1 MKTTIHVTK
10 RLLIVFGAVIGLIA
24 GDNCLGQQI
33 IVPRTTDTNM
43 IAVQITIPPSSTE
56 LPIMAILVN
65 STNFESATW
74 IPFNPTPLID
84 LGAGD
89 GPRDVW
95 FGFQFPSGAEFHI
108 YRKVILDTAPPT
120 AYLTSPLGDVVT
132 TPYLQ
137 VNGYFTK
144 PMQSVSY
151 DLVNTNGT
159 FADQEAFITRR
170 EINPTPARSERIT
183 FNAMMFH
190 WRMG

>member
-1 MKTTIHVTK
+1 
-10 RLLIVFGAVIGLIA
+10 
-24 GDNCLGQQI
+24 
-33 IVPRTTDTNM
+33 
-43 IAVQITIPPSSTE
+43 
-56 LPIMAILVN
+56 MAILVN

-74 IPFNPTPLID
+74 IPFNPTPSID

-120 AYLTSPLGDVVT
+120 VYLTSPLGDAVT

-170 EINPTPARSERIT
+170 EINPNTRTIGTNYFQCHDVPLANGLNTIT
-183 FNAMMFH
+183 VKAST
-190 WRMG
+190 